1 MKKSFQ
7 FILFLLLTQ
16 SSINSQNIERNNKT
30 SSHYI
35 GEIFEGGVIV
45 YLQKDTN
52 NLEHGLICSVEDL
65 STYHFFSN
73 VSSEKIGNN
82 AEDRSDGRNNI
93 LGILNQPNHT
103 NSAAKLCD
111 DYIYDG
117 FNDWYLPS
125 ISELRYCY
133 NAKKII
139 TKVFQKET
147 FNSESYWSSTED
159 FYGNFVYFLNFVNG
173 SGNETYTYFKNDVLG
188 VRAVRRF

>member
-65 STYHFFSN
+65 STSHVFSN
-73 VSSEKIGNN
+73 VSSEKIGIN
-82 AEDRSDGRNNI
+82 AEDRSDGRKNI
-93 LGILNQPNHT
+93 LGILNQSNHI

-125 ISELRYCY
+125 ILELKYCY
-133 NAKKII
+133 NAKTIVD
-139 TKVFQKET
+139 KVLQKET

-159 FYGNFVYFLNFVNG
+159 FYGNFVYFLNFGNG
-173 SGNETYTYFKNDVLG
+173 SGNETYTYFKNDILG

>member
-65 STYHFFSN
+65 STSHVFSN
-73 VSSEKIGNN
+73 VSSEKIGIN
-82 AEDRSDGRNNI
+82 ADDRSDGRKNI
-93 LGILNQPNHT
+93 LGIR
-103 NSAAKLCD
+103 C
-111 DYIYDG
+111 
-117 FNDWYLPS
+117 
-125 ISELRYCY
+125 
-133 NAKKII
+133 
-139 TKVFQKET
+139 
-147 FNSESYWSSTED
+147 
-159 FYGNFVYFLNFVNG
+159 
-173 SGNETYTYFKNDVLG
+173 NEE
-188 VRAVRRF
+188 